1 MTTTITTT
9 APAAPAVAESL
20 DRRSTEKT
28 RSSAEMAAAPVVAE
42 SVDREQLRLKKIA
55 KFIRSGLDRPLSEDD
70 PDIYYPS
77 SDGEPLAESK
87 LQFTPLTQTVHI
99 LDQRYRERA
108 DVFVAGNMLVYY
120 RMNDSEVQVAPDV
133 FVVFGVPDY
142 PRDSYIIWREN
153 GKVPDFVLEV
163 ASPST
168 YVRDMTEKRDIYA
181 SFGVTEYWRFDPT
194 GGLFDPP
201 LEGDRLVDSSYQSIP
216 TDTDGD
222 GILRGYS
229 AVLEL
234 EICVRPELDLK
245 LYDPAAGTW
254 LRNLGDAE
262 EALSASQDA
271 LALSNQENA
280 ALLARVRELEMQLQ
294 QQQSDAP
301 EE

>member
-20 DRRSTEKT
+20 DRHITEKT
-28 RSSAEMAAAPVVAE
+28 RSSAEMAATPVVAE

-77 SDGEPLAESK
+77 SDGEPLAETDF
-87 LQFTPLTQTVHI
+87 QFYPLTHTVHA
-99 LDQRYRERA
+99 LRQRYRDRN
-108 DVFVAGNMLVYY
+108 DVYVAGNMLMYY
-120 RMNDSEVQVAPDV
+120 RMNDNGVKVAPDV
-133 FVVFGVPDY
+133 FVVFGVPNHR
-142 PRDSYIIWREN
+142 RDSYIIWREN
-153 GKVPDFVLEV
+153 GKAPDFVLEV
-163 ASPST
+163 ASPGT

-201 LEGDRLVDSSYQSIP
+201 LEGDRLVDGAYQSIP
-216 TDTDGD
+216 TDTDGA

-254 LRNLGDAE
+254 LRNLDDAE
-262 EALSASQDA
+262 EALRASQDA
-271 LALSNQENA
+271 LDAANQKNA
-280 ALLARVRELEMQLQ
+280 ALLARIRELETQ
-294 QQQSDAP
+294 QQ
-301 EE
+301 